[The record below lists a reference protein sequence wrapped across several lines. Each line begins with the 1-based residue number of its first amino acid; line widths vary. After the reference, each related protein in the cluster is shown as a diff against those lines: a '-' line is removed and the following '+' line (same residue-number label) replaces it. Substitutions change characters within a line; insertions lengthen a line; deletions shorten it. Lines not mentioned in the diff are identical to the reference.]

1 MPTPFSTNTA
11 PWQAGDPGRFCRAA
25 KSGRQKRA
33 AGSERQRREARL
45 TITGEF
51 GIGRAGPAYAPRGV
65 VRVPPPSAF
74 RLPGEAA
81 PGIQAATPVT
91 LPSLLAM
98 QEAGQ
103 DAVRDR
109 EAREHG
115 EALLHGLA
123 ALQRALLGGGDPGTL
138 TRLAALVRRAPAPA
152 DPRLLAVQR
161 ALLVRV
167 AVELA
172 RTRAAASA

>member
-1 MPTPFSTNTA
+1 VPLP
-11 PWQAGDPGRFCRAA
+11 
-25 KSGRQKRA
+25 SGF
-33 AGSERQRREARL
+33 
-45 TITGEF
+45 T
-51 GIGRAGPAYAPRGV
+51 
-65 VRVPPPSAF
+65 
-74 RLPGEAA
+74 LPGEVA
-81 PGIQAATPVT
+81 PGVQATTSVT

-115 EALLHGLA
+115 EAVLHGLA
-123 ALQRALLGGGDPGTL
+123 ALQRAVLDGGNPATL

-172 RTRAAASA
+172 RTRVAASV